1 MKKDISTE
9 YLILIER
16 YLKDELT
23 EGELINFQNRI
34 ETEAGF
40 KEKIKEVNLLI
51 MGIEEAGVREKIEEL
66 HSENFDEK
74 KKPKT
79 LKLKTRRILSIAASL
94 LILFGLASFLYFQ
107 KMQGN
112 KLYNQYFQPDPGLA
126 TVMGSSGNYEF
137 ERAMVYYKDKKY
149 KEAVT
154 AWEKQ
159 LINKPDNDT
168 LLFFLGHSYQSLGRQ
183 NQAQFYLS
191 HIIHDK
197 NSSFVNEAN
206 WYYGLSLL
214 KQKKKEE
221 AKIYLKA
228 SQLKISEPLLDELNK

>member
-16 YLKDELT
+16 YLKDKLT

-51 MGIEEAGVREKIEEL
+51 MGIEEAGVREKIEKL
-66 HSENFDEK
+66 HNENFDSEK
-74 KKPKT
+74 KSKT
-79 LKLKTRRILSIAASL
+79 VKLITGRFMGIAASL
-94 LILFGLASFLYFQ
+94 LILIGIASFLYFQ
-107 KMQGN
+107 KMQN
-112 KLYNQYFQPDPGLA
+112 SKLYNQYFQPDPGLA

-183 NQAQFYLS
+183 NQAQYYLKR
-191 HIIHDK
+191 IIDDK
-197 NSSFVNEAN
+197 NESV
-206 WYYGLSLL
+206 
-214 KQKKKEE
+214 
-221 AKIYLKA
+221 I
-228 SQLKISEPLLDELNK
+228 